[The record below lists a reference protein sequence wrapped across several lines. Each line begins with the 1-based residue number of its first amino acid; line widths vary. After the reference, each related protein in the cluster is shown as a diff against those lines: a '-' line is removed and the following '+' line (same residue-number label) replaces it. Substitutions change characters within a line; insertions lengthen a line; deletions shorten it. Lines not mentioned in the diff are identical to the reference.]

1 MTFER
6 ALKMAERG
14 NMVIGKLDGDDRKIM
29 VHYHGGKYYT
39 EYGMEL
45 NLKNPNLEKM
55 HWDIM
60 YTEDEICKPCVDF
73 LHHFLY
79 IDSVKDAA
87 QFMMCSKDNVNL
99 VYSQECFDETVMKQI
114 YIAKTTDDSYMI
126 NIIRL
131 LTTVEKAVSSGIYDH
146 IYVFVKDELLYKDVA
161 RKKQFCEKVFGV
173 SDQSDITFIFVREG
187 ANCLGFLANVF
198 DIKEGSRILR
208 IYDQRVTEGLKEE
221 DIKNHYYMAQQ
232 NRDDSIFFLAPDTK
246 KDEIME
252 ECGNYWIDISNK
264 FILPPSYYKN
274 TILNMMDEIMNSITH
289 GGKEKYTSYVNY
301 SSLSEI

>member
-14 NMVIGKLDGDDRKIM
+14 NMVIGKLDDHEIM

-161 RKKQFCEKVFGV
+161 RQKQFSE
-173 SDQSDITFIFVREG
+173 
-187 ANCLGFLANVF
+187 NVF
-198 DIKEGSRILR
+198 DIEEGSRILR

-246 KDEIME
+246 KDENME
-252 ECGNYWIDISNK
+252 ECGNYWVDISNK